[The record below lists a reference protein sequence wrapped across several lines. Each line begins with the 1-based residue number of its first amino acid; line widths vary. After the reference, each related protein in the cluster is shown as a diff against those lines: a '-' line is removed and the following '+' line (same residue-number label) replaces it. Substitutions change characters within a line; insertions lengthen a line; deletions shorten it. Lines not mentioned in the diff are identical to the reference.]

1 MSAMERAPFCL
12 EAIAARSANYLE
24 RLVDVR
30 GLPYFNVFW
39 EGPSHAAHD
48 WPDFGD
54 VLSRQYQ
61 AAVMLRRMTGRK
73 LAVEDTW
80 RRLLLSF
87 IDPADGLL
95 YRPATGWSKREA
107 DWGDQ
112 ALTLYA
118 LVTRHADGGDSE
130 AGKAAAGMTAGLLAK
145 ARAGDLPPA
154 GFNGFIVKS
163 LMACTR
169 RLDRAFDGGPALDLA
184 RLIVRKVFDE
194 APTFS
199 ADNDFRHGG
208 HMHGNLRTLV
218 GAADFALYTGDAA
231 LAARVDALYR
241 WVRSTGTRFGFLPE
255 VIGRKGDIVACETC
269 ALMDYAGLGVTLANH
284 GHPEYWGDMERLA
297 RNQYAESQLVDASW
311 LGGDDARPD
320 TDQCTWRAVGDR
332 CLGAWAGWSSPL
344 HFLACRETLDAHWGG
359 PELKGKTRA
368 LQNCCGG
375 SGVHGLFILWK
386 NAARFTDGR
395 LWVHLHVD
403 KALPEAEIRDG
414 QPWTGDLSVR
424 LKRSCDVRVRV
435 PDFVKPAD
443 LSVKVNGARVAA
455 AVRGGYLAVDGRRI
469 GDTVLVSCPLPVAT
483 AEESIGNPGHRQY
496 RYRVT
501 WKGDTVVRMEPLDPA
516 HATGYSDFDK
526 REVPVFYGREGPGP
540 LYRRGHLLDKALE
553 MAAAPGGAPLHEDD
567 GSLDFW
573 AGL

>member
-1 MSAMERAPFCL
+1 M
-12 EAIAARSANYLE
+12 
-24 RLVDVR
+24 
-30 GLPYFNVFW
+30 G
-39 EGPSHAAHD
+39 
-48 WPDFGD
+48 
-54 VLSRQYQ
+54 
-61 AAVMLRRMTGRK
+61 
-73 LAVEDTW
+73 
-80 RRLLLSF
+80 
-87 IDPADGLL
+87 ADGD
-95 YRPATGWSKREA
+95 A
-107 DWGDQ
+107 D
-112 ALTLYA
+112 
-118 LVTRHADGGDSE
+118 
-130 AGKAAAGMTAGLLAK
+130 AGRAAAAMGAGLLAK
-145 ARAGDLPPA
+145 ARGGDLPPA

-163 LMACTR
+163 LMACVR
-169 RLDRAFDGGPALDLA
+169 RLDASLDTGPALDLA

-199 ADNDFRHGG
+199 ADNTFRHGG

-255 VIGRKGDIVACETC
+255 VIGRTGDIVACETC

-297 RNQYAESQLVDASW
+297 RNQYAESQLLDASW
-311 LGGDDARPD
+311 LRGDDARPD
-320 TDQCTWRAVGDR
+320 TEQFTWRAIGDR
-332 CLGAWAGWSSPL
+332 CLGAWAGWSSPT

-386 NAARFTDGR
+386 NAARFADGR

-403 KALPEAEIRDG
+403 KALPEAEIRGG
-414 QPWTGDLSVR
+414 QPWTGELAVI

-435 PDFVKPAD
+435 PDFVPPAE
-443 LSVKVNGARVAA
+443 LGVKVNGAPVAA
-455 AVRGGYLAVDGRRI
+455 TARDGYLAVDGRRA
-469 GDTVLVSCPLPVAT
+469 GDTVLVSYPLPVT
-483 AEESIGNPGHRQY
+483 SAEETIGNPGHRQH

-501 WKGDTVVRMEPLDPA
+501 WKGDTVVRMEPLGPE
-516 HATGYSDFDK
+516 HATGWSDFDK

-540 LYRRGHLLDKALE
+540 LYRREHLLEAGAA
-553 MAAAPGGAPLHEDD
+553 MPAAPTRAPLHEDD

-573 AGL
+573 AGLRPVSSPTG